1 MKIPLRL
8 YPPSRFMPLL
18 LVLSVALHTGG
29 SLIRGHYCG
38 WGQGSQAK
46 PRVLNAPHVASSS
59 QAWRSANKTEP
70 AGLSAWQPQRRA
82 EERPF
87 LGTLSIGVLILWI
100 KSEFG
105 VG

>member
-1 MKIPLRL
+1 MAGDKE
-8 YPPSRFMPLL
+8 
-18 LVLSVALHTGG
+18 
-29 SLIRGHYCG
+29 
-38 WGQGSQAK
+38 AK
-46 PRVLNAPHVASSS
+46 PRVLNAPHAASSS

-82 EERPF
+82 EGRPF
-87 LGTLSIGVLILWI
+87 LGTLSIGVLILWT